1 MGKIK
6 IYIADDYPVLRDG
19 IKAVF
24 ASQPGFDVVG
34 EAGDG
39 VEALEGIARLKPDI
53 VIMDITMPRLNG
65 ITATKRIVEDHPAVK
80 VIMLSMHTD
89 INNAIDAFRAVARGY
104 ILKDS
109 PSEDILE
116 AVSKVN
122 EGAKYASPAVAA
134 GLLDGFVEIIKKDQ
148 LDDPFDTLSQRE
160 REVLSATTDE
170 ISRSMDSISDIAKSN
185 VTSIGEVSR
194 ATGEMA
200 RLATELKD
208 LVGRFTIDEH
218 SSRSDRPTGTE
229 FKVVSGQFN
238 PQEQPHGAG
247 EARSA
252 EG

>member
-1 MGKIK
+1 MGNIK

-39 VEALEGIARLKPDI
+39 IEALEGIAKLKPDI

-65 ITATKRIVEDHPAVK
+65 ITATKRIAEDHPAVK

-89 INNAIDAFRAVARGY
+89 INNAIDAFRAGARGY

-109 PSEDILE
+109 PPEDILE
-116 AVSKVN
+116 AVTKVN

-160 REVLSATTDE
+160 REVLRMIADGSTSKEVAEKLFVSVST
-170 ISRSMDSISDIAKSN
+170 IKSHRNSIMKKLRVNDMAGLIKVAIRKGI
-185 VTSIGEVSR
+185 VTP
-194 ATGEMA
+194 
-200 RLATELKD
+200 D
-208 LVGRFTIDEH
+208 
-218 SSRSDRPTGTE
+218 
-229 FKVVSGQFN
+229 
-238 PQEQPHGAG
+238 
-247 EARSA
+247 
-252 EG
+252 

>member
-1 MGKIK
+1 MEKIK

-39 VEALEGIARLKPDI
+39 IEALEGIAKLKPDI

-65 ITATKRIVEDHPAVK
+65 ITATKRIGEEHPAIK

-89 INNAIDAFRAVARGY
+89 ISNAIDAFRAGARGY

-109 PSEDILE
+109 PPEDILE
-116 AVSKVN
+116 AVRKVN
-122 EGAKYASPAVAA
+122 GGAKYASPAVAE

-160 REVLSATTDE
+160 REVLRMIADGATSKEVAEKLFVSVST
-170 ISRSMDSISDIAKSN
+170 IKSHRNSIMKKLRVNDMAGLIKVAIRKGI
-185 VTSIGEVSR
+185 VTPG
-194 ATGEMA
+194 
-200 RLATELKD
+200 
-208 LVGRFTIDEH
+208 
-218 SSRSDRPTGTE
+218 
-229 FKVVSGQFN
+229 
-238 PQEQPHGAG
+238 
-247 EARSA
+247 
-252 EG
+252 